1 MGKLTANKYC
11 RQEFTIE
18 DMIEYGCS
26 YSDCR
31 HCGHNEN
38 VHKYRKRLI
47 KTCGLKKCED
57 GLYRF
62 IIPKRS
68 RGNGGKTA

>member
-1 MGKLTANKYC
+1 MGKLTPSKYC
-11 RQEFTIE
+11 MQQLDIPE
-18 DMIEYGCS
+18 MIEYDCNF
-26 YSDCR
+26 SDCR
-31 HCGHNEN
+31 HCGHNKN
-38 VHKYRKRLI
+38 VAQYRKRLI
-47 KTCGLKKCED
+47 RTYGLTKCDD